1 MSSGLIIPGMPVAQ
15 TKLNNQSWLPLFL
28 DFLNNLS
35 VDSKETG
42 ITPLRSSLYDAQIM
56 FLEEVC
62 EGLDRG
68 VKHFVCLKA
77 RQLGISTVSL
87 AMDLFWL
94 SVHPGLQGGLVTD
107 TEGNR
112 DKFRI
117 ILERYI
123 ESLPRSLRVPITK
136 HNRANLVLAN
146 GSVLDYLV
154 AGVKRGSKGLGRSRA
169 LNFLHATECSSYGDA
184 EGVASLMAA
193 LAEEHPDRL
202 YIFESTALGYNL
214 FYDMCESAK
223 EDPETQ
229 KMIFI
234 GWWAKNIYRI
244 DSKAKPDLFAK
255 YWDGVVTEEEQKK
268 IETVRELYDVE
279 ITPEQLAWYRW
290 KKRTRMSGES
300 MMEQEYPWTADEAFV
315 LSGQSFF
322 PQVRIAIDI
331 KSIKHDKPKFM
342 AYRYHMGESFDA
354 TEIEQVYKSVE
365 ADLRVW
371 EEPVFGARYVIGC
384 DPAYGRNDFKD
395 RSAIEVYRCYADR
408 MVQVAEYASSIPETY
423 QISWVLAHI
432 AGQYRDCRINLEV
445 QGPGKAI
452 MQEFRHLRQLLSL
465 GQLKLGDGAD
475 GDKGM
480 KNLFGAVTWY
490 LYHRPDSMGAGYVYN
505 WQTTMDSKITIMN
518 QLRDGYSL
526 RQIQMYSLPL
536 LEELQR
542 VVQDGATIEAEG
554 RGKDDRVFATAL
566 ANKAWIEWV
575 RPGMITNGL
584 TYDRV
589 SADEKMARERPQAT
603 LVGNVVNSFFA
614 QAERTR
620 KAAELEAKWN

>member
-1 MSSGLIIPGMPVAQ
+1 MSQA
-15 TKLNNQSWLPLFL
+15 KSWLPLFL
-28 DFLNNLS
+28 DFIDNLS
-35 VDSKETG
+35 IDSKETG
-42 ITPLRSSLYDAQIM
+42 VTPLRDALYEAQLM

-62 EGLDRG
+62 EGLERG
-68 VKHFVCLKA
+68 VRHFVCLKA
-77 RQLGISTVSL
+77 RQLGISTISL

-123 ESLPRSLRVPITK
+123 ESLPRSLRVPISK

-154 AGVKRGSKGLGRSRA
+154 AGVKKGAKGLGRSRA

-184 EGVASLMAA
+184 EGVAALMAA

-214 FYDMCESAK
+214 FWDMWESAK
-223 EDPETQ
+223 EDVDTQ
-229 KMIFI
+229 KPIFI
-234 GWWAKNIYRI
+234 GWWAKDIYRL
-244 DSKAKPDLFAK
+244 DAKKKPELFAK
-255 YWDGVVTEEEQKK
+255 YWDGALDDEEKKK
-268 IETVRELYDVE
+268 IAEVKEKYGRI
-279 ITPEQLAWYRW
+279 ITPEQIAWYRW
-290 KKRTRMSGES
+290 KKKTRMSGES

-322 PQVRIAIDI
+322 PQVRIANDL
-331 KSIKHDKPKFM
+331 KQVKQEKPKFL
-342 AYRYHMGESFDA
+342 AYRYHMGEKFEA
-354 TEIEQVYKSVE
+354 TEVEQVFKSVE

-371 EEPVFGARYVIGC
+371 AEPVPGARYVIGC
-384 DPAYGRNDFKD
+384 DPAFGRNDYKD
-395 RSAIEVYRCYADR
+395 RSAIEVYRCFADR
-408 MVQVAEYASSIPETY
+408 LVQVAEYASSVPETY
-423 QISWVLAHI
+423 QISWVLAHL
-432 AGQYRDCRINLEV
+432 AGLYRDCRINLEV

-452 MQEFRHLRQLLSL
+452 MQEFKHLKHLLSL
-465 GQLKLGDGAD
+465 GHLKLGEDDSG
-475 GDKGM
+475 KGM
-480 KNLFGAVTWY
+480 RNVFGAVTWY

-505 WQTTMDSKITIMN
+505 WQTTLDTKITIMN
-518 QLRDGYSL
+518 QLRDAYSL
-526 RQIQMYSLPL
+526 RQIDIFSVPL

-542 VVQDGATIEAEG
+542 VVQDGAAIEAEG

-575 RPGMITNGL
+575 RPGML
-584 TYDRV
+584 TQ
-589 SADEKMARERPQAT
+589 SATFETVMHEEKMARERPQAT
-603 LVGNVVNSFFA
+603 LVGRVVNDFFA
-614 QAERTR
+614 RAEQQRFQDQL
-620 KAAELEAKWN
+620 AARWNT

>member
-1 MSSGLIIPGMPVAQ
+1 MSQA
-15 TKLNNQSWLPLFL
+15 KSWLPLFL
-28 DFLNNLS
+28 DFIDNLS
-35 VDSKETG
+35 IDSKETG
-42 ITPLRSSLYDAQIM
+42 VTPLRTSLYEAQLM
-56 FLEEVC
+56 YLQEVC
-62 EGLDRG
+62 EGLERG
-68 VKHFVCLKA
+68 VRHFVCLKA
-77 RQLGISTVSL
+77 RQLGISTISL

-123 ESLPRSLRVPITK
+123 ESLPRSLRVPIAK

-202 YIFESTALGYNL
+202 YMFESTAMGYNL
-214 FYDMCESAK
+214 FWDMCESAK

-234 GWWAKNIYRI
+234 GWWAKDIYRL
-244 DSKAKPDLFAK
+244 DRVKKRELFDK
-255 YWDGVVTEEEQKK
+255 YWDDTITDDEEKK
-268 IETVRELYDVE
+268 IAEVKEKYGAV

-290 KKRTRMSGES
+290 KKKTRMSGES

-322 PQVRIAIDI
+322 PQIRISSDI
-331 KSIKHDKPKFM
+331 KKVHQEKPKFL
-342 AYRYHMGESFDA
+342 AYRYHMGERFEA
-354 TEIEQVYKSVE
+354 TEVEQVFRSIE

-371 EEPVFGARYVIGC
+371 CEPVPGARYVIGC
-384 DPAYGRNDFKD
+384 DPAFGRNDFKD
-395 RSAIEVYRCYADR
+395 RSAIEIYRCYADR
-408 MVQVAEYASSIPETY
+408 MVQVAEYASSIPQTY
-423 QISWVLAHI
+423 QISWVLAHL
-432 AGQYRDCRINLEV
+432 AGLYRDCRINLEV
-445 QGPGKAI
+445 QGPGIAI
-452 MQEFRHLRQLLSL
+452 MQEFRHLKQLLSL
-465 GQLKLGDGAD
+465 GKLDIGDGEQRS
-475 GDKGM
+475 GM
-480 KNLFGAVTWY
+480 RNIFGAVTWY

-505 WQTTMDSKITIMN
+505 WQTTLNTKLTIMN
-518 QLRDGYSL
+518 QLRDAYTL
-526 RQIQMYSLPL
+526 RQIDIFSMPL

-542 VVQDGATIEAEG
+542 VVQDGAAIEAEG

-575 RPGMITNGL
+575 RPGMITQGN
-584 TYDRV
+584 TYERV
-589 SADEKMARERPQAT
+589 SLEEKMATERPQAT
-603 LVGNVVNSFFA
+603 LVGRVVNDFFGR
-614 QAERTR
+614 AEKDR
-620 KAAELEAKWN
+620 KARALEAKWHT

>member
-1 MSSGLIIPGMPVAQ
+1 MTGTALVPANS
-15 TKLNNQSWLPLFL
+15 QSWLPLFL
-28 DFLNNLS
+28 QFIDNLS

-42 ITPLRSSLYDAQIM
+42 ITPLRSALYDAQMM

-77 RQLGISTVSL
+77 RQLGISTISL

-184 EGVASLMAA
+184 EGVAALMAA

-223 EDPETQ
+223 DDPETQ

-244 DSKAKPDLFAK
+244 SQKEKPDLFAK
-255 YWDGVVTEEEQKK
+255 YWDGSIDDTEKKK
-268 IETVRELYDVE
+268 IELVKELYDVD

-322 PQVRIAIDI
+322 PQVRIANDI
-331 KSIKHDKPKFM
+331 KAIKQAKPKFL
-342 AYRYHMGESFDA
+342 AYRYHMGERFDA
-354 TEIEQVYKSVE
+354 TAIEQVFKSIE

-371 EEPVFGARYVIGC
+371 HEPVAGARYAIGC
-384 DPAYGRNDFKD
+384 DPAYGRNDYKD
-395 RSAIEVYRCYADR
+395 RSVIEVYRCYSDK

-423 QISWVLAHI
+423 QITWVLAHL
-432 AGQYRDCRINLEV
+432 AGLYRDCRINLEV

-452 MQEFRHLRQLLSL
+452 MQEFKHLKQLLSL
-465 GQLKLGDGAD
+465 GQLKVGDGND
-475 GDKGM
+475 GNRGM
-480 KNLFGAVTWY
+480 QNLFGAVTWY

-505 WQTTMDSKITIMN
+505 WQTTMDSKITLMN
-518 QLRDGYSL
+518 QMRDAYSL
-526 RQIQMYSLPL
+526 KQVDIFSLPL

-542 VVQDGATIEAEG
+542 VVQDGAAIEAEG

-566 ANKAWIEWV
+566 ANKAWIEWI
-575 RPGMITNGL
+575 RPGMMTNSQ
-584 TYDRV
+584 TFENV
-589 SADEKMARERPQAT
+589 SAAEKMAAERPQAT
-603 LVGNVVNSFFA
+603 LVGHVVDSFFA
-614 QAERTR
+614 QAEKQRQAQAL
-620 KAAELEAKWN
+620 AARWNT